1 MRQILQG
8 RMAKLRQMGELNRAN
23 VVVFHVIRCE
33 LDIIYS
39 KMLIRR
45 WLKKGSHYR

>member
-8 RMAKLRQMGELNRAN
+8 RMAKLRQMVELNRAN
-23 VVVFHVIRCE
+23 VVVFYVIWCE
-33 LDIIYS
+33 LDLIYS

-45 WLKKGSHYR
+45 